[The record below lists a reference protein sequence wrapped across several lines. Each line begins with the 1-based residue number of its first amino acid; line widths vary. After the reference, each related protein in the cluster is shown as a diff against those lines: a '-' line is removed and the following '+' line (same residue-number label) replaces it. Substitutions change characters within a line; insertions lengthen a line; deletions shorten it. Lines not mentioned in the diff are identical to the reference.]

1 VPTSTT
7 PPGSGG
13 APGAGL
19 VAGGLTSEEA
29 RRRLAEV
36 GPNSPPSAPRKGLA
50 RRAGEQLRDPMIVV
64 LQAAAVLSALL
75 RDWPNTVIIAAVVVF
90 NTAAGVIQQYR
101 ADRAM
106 AELRRLVA
114 PVALARRDGALV
126 TVPAD
131 ELVPGDEVS
140 LVGGDVVPADAVV
153 VDPWQLEVDEAA
165 ITGESLAVPRGAGEE
180 LLGGTR
186 VTRGRATAVLT
197 RTGADSGL
205 GRIAALLAGTPTRPT
220 PLQARLTRLSRA
232 LVVLVLVLTAVVVFL
247 GLVQGRPWTEM
258 VVVGLSL
265 TVAAV
270 PESLPAVVT
279 VALAM
284 GAHRMARR
292 HAVVRALPAVETLGS
307 VTVVATDKTGTIT
320 EGRMLAQ
327 VLWLDGDRYDVTG
340 AAYDPVGEIRG
351 PLGPATQT
359 DPRLARLL
367 RDVVLCNDAAL
378 VLDEDGAW
386 GVVGDPLEGALVA
399 LAGKGTVT
407 AQECRSAWPRTGEE
421 PFDHAARSMTT
432 HHRGADGGA
441 LSVCKGAPEAVLA
454 LVAPDPEETAAV
466 HAAAGALAASG
477 LRVIAVAD
485 REAAG
490 EWRMAGL
497 VGVGDPPRTTAAEVV
512 GNLRTAGIRVVLV
525 TGDHAGTA
533 SAIARRVGIADAGD
547 EPVEGGALA
556 DVPPEQRHVLT
567 VVARVLPEQK
577 VDVVESLQQAGEVV
591 AMLGDGVN
599 DAPAL
604 RRADIGVAAGRT
616 GTEVAKEAADLV
628 LTDDELA
635 SVVAAVEEGRR
646 IFANI
651 RAFLVYAVSGG
662 LAEVGVM
669 LGGALVGLSLPLL
682 PGQILW
688 INLLTHGLVG
698 VAFGAE
704 PLDPD
709 EMTRPPRPPS
719 ESVFT
724 RLALTQVVVLASLL
738 TVAALAVGAVAPG
751 DDALRR
757 TAVFLALGGGQ
768 LGVALALRAPRPRG
782 TGPRGR
788 GLELSILGAAFLL
801 AAAVYLPP
809 LHTLLHTLPL
819 SAGTVALALAAAVLP
834 GLLLRLWLSRHR
846 SRRGGSVLTTP
857 GRG

>member
-1 VPTSTT
+1 
-7 PPGSGG
+7 
-13 APGAGL
+13 
-19 VAGGLTSEEA
+19 
-29 RRRLAEV
+29 
-36 GPNSPPSAPRKGLA
+36 
-50 RRAGEQLRDPMIVV
+50 
-64 LQAAAVLSALL
+64 
-75 RDWPNTVIIAAVVVF
+75 
-90 NTAAGVIQQYR
+90 
-101 ADRAM
+101 
-106 AELRRLVA
+106 
-114 PVALARRDGALV
+114 
-126 TVPAD
+126 
-131 ELVPGDEVS
+131 
-140 LVGGDVVPADAVV
+140 
-153 VDPWQLEVDEAA
+153 
-165 ITGESLAVPRGAGEE
+165 
-180 LLGGTR
+180 
-186 VTRGRATAVLT
+186 VLT

-220 PLQARLTRLSRA
+220 PLQRRLTRLSRA
-232 LVVLVLVLTAVVVFL
+232 LVVLVLVLTAVVVAL
-247 GLVQGRPWTEM
+247 GLLQGRPWTEM

-284 GAHRMARR
+284 GAHRMATR

-327 VLWLDGDRYDVTG
+327 VLWLEGHRFDVSGTG
-340 AAYDPVGEIRG
+340 YDPAGEIRARHEPGQEPGHG
-351 PLGPATQT
+351 PEWQAGQVV
-359 DPRLARLL
+359 DPRLTRLL
-367 RDVVLCNDAAL
+367 RDVVLCNDADLAL
-378 VLDEDGAW
+378 DDDGTW
-386 GVVGDPLEGALVA
+386 RVVGDPLEGALVA
-399 LAGKGTVT
+399 LAAKGSVEARTS
-407 AQECRSAWPRTGEE
+407 RSTWPRTGEE
-421 PFDHAARSMTT
+421 PFDHARRTMTT
-432 HHRGADGGA
+432 HHHRADGGA
-441 LSVCKGAPEAVLA
+441 LSVCKGAPEAVLD
-454 LVAPDPEETAAV
+454 VVMPAPAETAS
-466 HAAAGALAASG
+466 ALAAAADLAAAG

-485 REAAG
+485 RRDSGAWEL
-490 EWRMAGL
+490 AGL
-497 VGVGDPPRTTAAEVV
+497 VGVGDPPRPAAAGVV
-512 GNLRTAGIRVVLV
+512 GDRRSAGIRVVLV

-533 SAIARRVGIADAGD
+533 HAIARRVGIADAD
-547 EPVEGGALA
+547 DVPVEGAALSG
-556 DVPPEQRHVLT
+556 VPLEERHGLT

-669 LGGALVGLSLPLL
+669 LGGALVGLALPLL

-704 PLDPD
+704 PLDHD

-724 RLALTQVVVLASLL
+724 RLALVQVVILAASLT
-738 TVAALAVGAVAPG
+738 TVALAVGAVVGG
-751 DDALRR
+751 DDAVRR

-768 LGVALALRAPRPRG
+768 LGVALALRSPRPPG
-782 TGPRGR
+782 TRLRDR
-788 GLELSILGAAFLL
+788 GLEVAVVGATLLLLGA
-801 AAAVYLPP
+801 VQLPP
-809 LHTLLHTLPL
+809 LHALLHTSPL
-819 SAGTVALALAAAVLP
+819 AGGTVALALAAAVLP
-834 GLLLRLWLSRHR
+834 GAGLRLWLRARRHPHPATGR
-846 SRRGGSVLTTP
+846 RDGARGGPAAPV
-857 GRG
+857 